1 MDTDDRL
8 RLAEG
13 LRGAL
18 DLLDTGDGAGFD
30 ARLEALIHEREGT
43 LYAHVARLS
52 RGLHQQV
59 VAMHQDENLARLA
72 GDEMPDARHRLDY
85 IMQVTEK
92 AAHRTLDLVD
102 QARGLTDGLGRAADH
117 LTEAETVLA
126 ETHPD
131 TANIGVLMHGVA
143 DSLRTDAQR
152 LRATLSEL
160 AQAQEYQDIAG
171 QLIKRVITLVR
182 NVETALMELLRLSG
196 AGLQSAPAA
205 PIRPATGFLPGPAV
219 AGIGPAA
226 ASQQDADALLADL
239 GF

>member
-1 MDTDDRL
+1 MDERAQLANDL
-8 RLAEG
+8 RAALAAWDAGDTAAFDSRVDG
-13 LRGAL
+13 LLRA
-18 DLLDTGDGAGFD
+18 
-30 ARLEALIHEREGT
+30 REGN

-59 VAMHQDENLARLA
+59 VAMHQDEHLARLA

-85 IMQVTEK
+85 IMKVTEQ

-102 QARGLTDGLGRAADH
+102 QARGITDGLQRAAVH
-117 LTEAETVLA
+117 LAEAETVLA

-143 DSLRTDAQR
+143 DGLRADAQR
-152 LRATLSEL
+152 LRSTLSEL

-182 NVETALMELLRLSG
+182 NVETALLELLRISG
-196 AGLQSAPAA
+196 GALQAPAPA
-205 PIRPATGFLPGPAV
+205 PITPTTVALAGPAV

-226 ASQQDADALLADL
+226 ASQQDADALLAEL